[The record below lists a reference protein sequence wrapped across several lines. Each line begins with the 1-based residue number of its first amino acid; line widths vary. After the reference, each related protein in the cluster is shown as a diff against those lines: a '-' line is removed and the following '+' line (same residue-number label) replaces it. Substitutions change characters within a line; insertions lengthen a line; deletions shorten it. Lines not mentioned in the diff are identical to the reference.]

1 MRIQFALV
9 ALIALVGCGS
19 NASVEFGMNDETLL
33 DGAAGDL
40 RMRVLKVEI
49 PDGNEYVTAWESIEY
64 IQIELQEDAFVS
76 ITNGYEDIEPRAY
89 SNVRITVDSIEH
101 IQQTATTS
109 LIDTSVT
116 FVAQAFSPIVISDGD
131 ELRLV
136 VAIAAEVWFDED
148 SVRIIPG
155 HEPFE
160 NAALRIY
167 YEY

>member
-1 MRIQFALV
+1 MRILFTLV
-9 ALIALVGCGS
+9 AIIALVGCGS

-49 PDGNEYVTAWESIEY
+49 PDGSEYITAWESVEY
-64 IQIELQEDAFVS
+64 VQVELQEDVFVS
-76 ITNGYEDIEPRAY
+76 ITNGYEDIEPKAY
-89 SNVRITVDSIEH
+89 SNIRITVDSLTH
-101 IQQTATTS
+101 IQQTVTTP
-109 LIDTSVT
+109 LIDTSIT

-136 VAIAAEVWFDED
+136 VAIAAQSWFED
-148 SVRIIPG
+148 STVSIIPG